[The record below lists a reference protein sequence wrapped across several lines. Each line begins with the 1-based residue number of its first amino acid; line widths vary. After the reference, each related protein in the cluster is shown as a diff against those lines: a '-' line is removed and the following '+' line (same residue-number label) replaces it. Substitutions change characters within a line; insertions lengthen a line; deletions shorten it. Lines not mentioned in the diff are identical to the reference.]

1 MSIFTFTELII
12 SLVLVLYEIIKSLS
26 FFLTNQRTNRPK
38 KPTTYRNKE
47 LPHPPHP
54 QIFFLINKGTLTYMY
69 FFQKR
74 LFIKRMGI
82 SIKYR

>member
-38 KPTTYRNKE
+38 NPPRTETKNYPT
-47 LPHPPHP
+47 HPTP
-54 QIFFLINKGTLTYMY
+54 KY
-69 FFQKR
+69 FF
-74 LFIKRMGI
+74 
-82 SIKYR
+82 

>member
-38 KPTTYRNKE
+38 NPPRTETKNYPT
-47 LPHPPHP
+47 HPTP
-54 QIFFLINKGTLTYMY
+54 KY
-69 FFQKR
+69 FF
-74 LFIKRMGI
+74 F
-82 SIKYR
+82 